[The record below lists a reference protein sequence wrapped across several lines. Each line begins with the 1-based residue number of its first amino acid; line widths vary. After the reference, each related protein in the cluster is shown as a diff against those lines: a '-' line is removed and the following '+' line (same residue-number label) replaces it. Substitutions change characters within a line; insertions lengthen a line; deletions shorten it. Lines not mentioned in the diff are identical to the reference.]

1 MGGRRLTARRQH
13 ERPSKQN
20 NAAPTYTSQSCER
33 SHGRKAVEAP
43 GGRSFPER
51 REVGILVRFCG
62 CIKTRLVP
70 ARGVSGLS
78 GRVFPPY
85 NTGPGATST
94 TTRLT
99 GFLDPATRSQL
110 LQTPNSRL
118 RARHGSQCRD
128 GTGGP
133 RVVSFCAGVAV
144 WSVDGCREACW

>member
-62 CIKTRLVP
+62 CIKERGLCRLVACRASQGESSRLITQVLVRHPRRRGSPDFSTPQP
-70 ARGVSGLS
+70 AASCSKRPTQGFGRGMVLNAEMELEAHGLS
-78 GRVFPPY
+78 VSALVWLY
-85 NTGPGATST
+85 GP
-94 TTRLT
+94 
-99 GFLDPATRSQL
+99 
-110 LQTPNSRL
+110 
-118 RARHGSQCRD
+118 
-128 GTGGP
+128 
-133 RVVSFCAGVAV
+133 
-144 WSVDGCREACW
+144 